1 MKAVS
6 TTSLTLRQSHLDIW
20 RSLWT
25 TGFGISHS
33 MAENAVNGQQI
44 NATIYYVLSQTPAP
58 IHSAHASK
66 QEKADMMAQLA
77 YSEGCYGGIPTL

>member
-1 MKAVS
+1 
-6 TTSLTLRQSHLDIW
+6 
-20 RSLWT
+20 
-25 TGFGISHS
+25 